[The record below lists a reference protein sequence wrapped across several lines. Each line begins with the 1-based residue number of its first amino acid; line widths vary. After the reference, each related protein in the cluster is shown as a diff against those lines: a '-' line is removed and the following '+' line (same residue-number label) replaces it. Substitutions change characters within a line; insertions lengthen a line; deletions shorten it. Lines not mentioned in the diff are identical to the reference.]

1 MRRPLHIAATVIMA
15 LQLLLLGL
23 GTAACGDDSCYDN
36 GSSLPLAKF
45 YVGTSQQSVSG
56 LTIMGIGAPGDSLLA
71 DSTSLSEVYL
81 PLRANVS
88 STAFAITRWIP
99 VDTLRIPV
107 RDTLTIDYDAVPY
120 FHSAE
125 CGAMFNFNL
134 NDVRTTLHG
143 IDSVVPLVDV
153 ITNSTAPALR
163 IYFTDFSQ

>member
-1 MRRPLHIAATVIMA
+1 MRRPLHIAATVMMA

-99 VDTLRIPV
+99 VDTLRIPL

-125 CGAMFNFNL
+125 CGAMFNF
-134 NDVRTTLHG
+134 DVKHLSWTENA
-143 IDSVVPLVDV
+143 IDSVTLVTPM
-153 ITNSTAPALR
+153 ITNSITPAMR
-163 IYFTDFSQ
+163 IHFTDFDL